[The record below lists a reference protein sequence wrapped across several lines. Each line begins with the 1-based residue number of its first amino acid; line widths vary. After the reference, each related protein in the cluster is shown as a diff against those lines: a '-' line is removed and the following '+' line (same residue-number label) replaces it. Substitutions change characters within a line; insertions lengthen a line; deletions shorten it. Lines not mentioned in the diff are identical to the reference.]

1 MKINVNGISFDYD
14 SKSVL
19 HDVEFQA
26 FEGEVLGILG
36 ENGCGKT
43 TLLKCINN
51 LLKPQ
56 MGCTTLTEI
65 NEDLLNKKNLE
76 KYAAENQ
83 IATKDLD
90 NKEIARFM
98 AVVSQSEYISFP
110 FTCLDAVKM
119 GRYADKNV
127 YSNDEE
133 RAIVFK
139 AMKDAGAL
147 EFTNRHVNELSGG
160 ELRRVMIARALAQKS
175 EVLLLDEPT
184 LHLDVIHQFE
194 LMDLINKLAHERKL
208 LVIMVTHDMVL
219 AARYCDKIIMMKKGS
234 IIDAGKTA
242 EVMTQKNIRDIF
254 HIETDVQYDER
265 VGGLNITM
273 IGIAPERRET
283 VSDEQIDIDNTEV
296 RT

>member
-1 MKINVNGISFDYD
+1 MHIEVNGVSFDYD

-19 HDVEFQA
+19 HDVDFKA
-26 FEGEVLGILG
+26 LDGEVLGILG

-56 MGCTTLTEI
+56 NGCTSLHEI
-65 NEDLLNKKNLE
+65 KEDLLNKKNVE
-76 KYAAENQ
+76 KYLAEKMISIRN
-83 IATKDLD
+83 LD

-110 FTCLDAVKM
+110 FTCLDTVKM
-119 GRYADKNV
+119 GRYADINV
-127 YSNDEE
+127 YSDEEE
-133 RAIVFK
+133 RAIIFN

-147 EFTNRHVNELSGG
+147 ELTTRHVNELSGG
-160 ELRRVMIARALAQKS
+160 ELRRVMIARALAQQS

-184 LHLDVIHQFE
+184 LHLDVVHQFE
-194 LMDLINKLAHERKL
+194 LMDLIRRLAHDRGL

-219 AARYCDKIIMMKKGS
+219 AARYCDKIIMMEKGR
-234 IIDAGKTA
+234 IVAAGDT
-242 EVMTQKNIRDIF
+242 EDVMTRENIRDIF
-254 HIETDVQYDER
+254 HIKADVCYDER

-273 IGIAPERRET
+273 IGISSPEDREIISQEIGC
-283 VSDEQIDIDNTEV
+283 VGNE
-296 RT
+296 

>member
-1 MKINVNGISFDYD
+1 MKISVNGISFDYD

-19 HDVEFQA
+19 HDVEFKA
-26 FEGEVLGILG
+26 YEGEVLGILG

-56 MGCTTLTEI
+56 MGCTSLTEI
-65 NEDLLNKKNLE
+65 NEDLLDKNNLQ
-76 KYAAENQ
+76 KYMDENE
-83 IATKDLD
+83 IHTNDLD

-98 AVVSQSEYISFP
+98 AVVSQSEYVSFP

-119 GRYADKNV
+119 GRYADKNS
-127 YSNDEE
+127 YSPAEE
-133 RAIVFK
+133 REIVYQ

-160 ELRRVMIARALAQKS
+160 ELRRVMIARALAQRS

-194 LMDLINKLAHERKL
+194 LMNLIRDLAHERKL
-208 LVIMVTHDMVL
+208 IVIMVTHDMIL
-219 AARYCDKIIMMKKGS
+219 AARYCDKVIMMKKGS
-234 IIDAGKTA
+234 IVDAGLTA
-242 EVMTQKNIRDIF
+242 DVMTQKNIRDIF
-254 HIETDVQYDER
+254 RIETDVQYDER
-265 VGGLNITM
+265 IGGLNITM
-273 IGIAPERRET
+273 IGIASPDEKET
-283 VSDEQIDIDNTEV
+283 P
-296 RT
+296 